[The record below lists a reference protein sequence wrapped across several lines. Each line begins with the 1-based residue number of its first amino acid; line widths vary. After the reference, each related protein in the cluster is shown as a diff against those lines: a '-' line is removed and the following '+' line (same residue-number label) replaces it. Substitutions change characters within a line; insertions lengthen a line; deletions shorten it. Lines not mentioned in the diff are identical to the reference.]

1 MLPVGSGSSGERP
14 SASFERSVRWAESD
28 ARRTGMPGNGVSG
41 QSGFVCVVHGIP
53 PDGSARMPVLKR
65 EKSPLRSREAEHNVL
80 SCGNEPGF
88 FAAGL
93 SVVKKVQGRDGKGEG
108 PFGG

>member
-1 MLPVGSGSSGERP
+1 
-14 SASFERSVRWAESD
+14 
-28 ARRTGMPGNGVSG
+28 MPGNGVSG

-53 PDGSARMPVLKR
+53 PDVSARMPVLKR

-88 FAAGL
+88 LAAGL